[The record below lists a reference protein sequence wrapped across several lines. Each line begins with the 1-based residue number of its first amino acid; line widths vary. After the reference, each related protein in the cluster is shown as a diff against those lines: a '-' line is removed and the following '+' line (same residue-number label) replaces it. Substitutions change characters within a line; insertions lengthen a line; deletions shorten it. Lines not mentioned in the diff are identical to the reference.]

1 MIYDELIEELAL
13 TLLTKARYEGC
24 ISVIDGF
31 SQCEEDKTRIE
42 YPIDGVMRI
51 MPVGSEIWPEECE
64 PLLKKIGVETI
75 GDVADYLNK
84 SKSENSSADEMMSL
98 LANTLADATGHAGCL
113 PILDCF
119 SPHPGEEV
127 TVSIPMC
134 DDTVDIVL
142 EDLDFPHEWEELLEN
157 SGADTMG
164 DLVDYLCYCSQNNI
178 SLAIS
183 PEDEEKLY
191 ATLIDVCY
199 ENMSYDRQVDFWRH
213 VLETNS
219 LVCEVK
225 E

>member
-42 YPIDGVMRI
+42 YPVDAVMRI

-64 PLLKKIGVETI
+64 PLLKKIGAETI

-84 SKSENSSADEMMSL
+84 NES
-98 LANTLADATGHAGCL
+98 
-113 PILDCF
+113 
-119 SPHPGEEV
+119 
-127 TVSIPMC
+127 
-134 DDTVDIVL
+134 
-142 EDLDFPHEWEELLEN
+142 
-157 SGADTMG
+157 
-164 DLVDYLCYCSQNNI
+164 
-178 SLAIS
+178 
-183 PEDEEKLY
+183 EDEEKLY